1 MKIEN
6 IAGANVIPRGVME
19 NSTKYVDSVTTDKK
33 EPDVLE
39 KIRDESKGNKI
50 DTSA

>member
-1 MKIEN
+1 MKIDN
-6 IAGANVIPRGVME
+6 IAQANVIPRGAMD
-19 NSTKYVDSVTTDKK
+19 NSLKYVDSVTTDKK

-50 DTSA
+50 DTKA